1 MTITP
6 GPYHNLQLIN
16 VSVGPNHF
24 FKPYSRINIIE
35 CADPGGNSKNLPTNV
50 DTCDGNTIQGNTI
63 LVQRNGSFSI
73 HGYQL
78 LRASQRLA
86 TGRVAGLAPRLQSEE
101 YVRALYR
108 PEPDQLPC
116 PQGVLRPVLHF
127 EIEQA
132 FVNGAGSMPS
142 SRFVWLVFVALG
154 LAVLSEAAITRSAG
168 ASAPPALNV
177 SAHGTLTNG
186 QTISVSVGSNGY
198 FTPHARVN
206 ILECADPGGLAANL
220 PKDDS
225 TCDGNTIQG
234 STVLV
239 GSDGSFSDPSY
250 PVYLLP
256 SATLGEQGN
265 AQPICDQTHYCVLF
279 VGQNQNDF
287 TVAKVSRP
295 RF

>member
-1 MTITP
+1 
-6 GPYHNLQLIN
+6 
-16 VSVGPNHF
+16 
-24 FKPYSRINIIE
+24 
-35 CADPGGNSKNLPTNV
+35 
-50 DTCDGNTIQGNTI
+50 
-63 LVQRNGSFSI
+63 
-73 HGYQL
+73 
-78 LRASQRLA
+78 
-86 TGRVAGLAPRLQSEE
+86 
-101 YVRALYR
+101 
-108 PEPDQLPC
+108 
-116 PQGVLRPVLHF
+116 
-127 EIEQA
+127 
-132 FVNGAGSMPS
+132 MPS

-287 TVAKVSRP
+287 TVAKVFSAPFLIAAGSGTTPATNSGSPSSTSSGPSAGSTTTTSAAAASLPSSTSSGTSGSAAPSAPAASAAASAADASGALANTGPPVETEWVVLAGLVLLLTGIVGR
-295 RF
+295 RYSLRDAR